1 MSTPYD
7 VLYCA
12 PTSVWA
18 KEAMMAEA
26 TIGVIGGSGLY
37 DMPGLADRVEQQVE
51 TPFGSPSDLFV
62 IGTLAGQRVA
72 FLPRHGRGHRL
83 LPTEVPSRANIY
95 AFKQLGVQRLISVSA
110 VGSLREE
117 LPPGRMVVPDQL
129 VDRTRGVRPF
139 TFFGGG
145 VVAHVGFDKP
155 FCPETRAALCE
166 AVRSTGQEVA
176 ERGTLCVMEG
186 PQFSTLAESELHRAS
201 GFDLIGMTALPEAKL
216 AREAELC
223 YVTLA
228 LVTDYDCWHP
238 HHDSVTVETVVQV
251 LQQNVANAQAALAAL
266 VPLLA
271 ADRSCACGRALQN
284 AIMTSAALIPAETRA
299 RLDLL
304 IGSYLQ

>member
-1 MSTPYD
+1 
-7 VLYCA
+7 
-12 PTSVWA
+12 
-18 KEAMMAEA
+18 MADA

-37 DMPGLADRVEQQVE
+37 EMPGLAERQDISVD
-51 TPFGSPSDLFV
+51 TPFGAPSDQFV
-62 IGTLAGQRVA
+62 IGTLAGRRVA

-129 VDRTRGVRPF
+129 VDRTKGVRPF

-145 VVAHVGFDKP
+145 IVAHVAFDKP
-155 FCPETRAALCE
+155 LCPETRAALIQ
-166 AVRSTGQEVA
+166 AITTTGQDVA

-186 PQFSTLAESELHRAS
+186 PQFSTYAESEFHRAS

-223 YVTLA
+223 YATLA
-228 LVTDYDCWHP
+228 LVTDYDVWHP
-238 HHDSVTVETVVQV
+238 SHDSVTVDAVVQV
-251 LQQNVANAQAALAAL
+251 LQQNVANAQAVIAAL
-266 VPLLA
+266 VPLLSEE
-271 ADRSCACGRALQN
+271 RRCACGQALQN
-284 AIMTSAALIPAETRA
+284 AIMTQPGAIPAETRD
-299 RLDLL
+299 RLRL
-304 IGSYLQ
+304 IIQKYVG

>member
-1 MSTPYD
+1 
-7 VLYCA
+7 
-12 PTSVWA
+12 
-18 KEAMMAEA
+18 MAEA
-26 TIGVIGGSGLY
+26 MIGVIGGSGLY
-37 DMPGLADRVEQQVE
+37 DMPGLDDRVERQVE
-51 TPFGSPSDLFV
+51 TPFGSPSDQFV

-110 VGSLREE
+110 VGSLRED

-139 TFFGGG
+139 TFFGAG
-145 VVAHVGFDKP
+145 VVAHVAFDKP

-166 AVRSTGQEVA
+166 AIRSTGQQVA

-186 PQFSTLAESELHRAS
+186 PQFSTLAESELHRAN

-223 YVTLA
+223 YATLA

-238 HHDSVTVETVVQV
+238 QHDSVTVETVVQV
-251 LQQNVANAQAALAAL
+251 LQQNVANAQAVVAAL
-266 VPLLA
+266 TPLLA
-271 ADRSCACGRALQN
+271 AERTCSCGHALQN
-284 AIMTSAALIPAETRA
+284 AIMTNAALIPTETRA
-299 RLDLL
+299 RLGLL
-304 IGSYLQ
+304 LDKYLQ